1 MTEVKDNKTSLREI
15 NHKYGDPWIWGI
27 YIMLII
33 VSIIENYTASSR
45 NVATMGVYMPIIKHC
60 IFLVGGGGLV
70 FFIARIDYNKQWF
83 LNLSIAG
90 LALFTVFTL
99 IWVMFFG
106 EEINGA
112 QRAIQLPGFS
122 IQPAEIAKL
131 SIVTLLAYILA
142 KSQTGKD
149 ISQKGLI
156 CAGVAVA
163 IYGGLMVKNGLTN
176 FLLLISVCLSMLVIG
191 GASFKKIVYLFGSL
205 VVCGGLFYGLSHI
218 GKENDKVLDDA
229 ERQVRIEQNLP
240 ENPADTIGEKKEA
253 SFGRSSTWVARVQ
266 RWWHSDS
273 LVYEP
278 ITSKNQ
284 QEMFSRMAQANGGL
298 LGVGVGQSR
307 ECSRLPLAFS
317 DYIFSIIVE
326 ELGFVGGGLLLA
338 LYLSLLGR
346 AMMIVRR
353 SNRVLPSLLIIGMAS
368 LITFQALF
376 HMAINVGLFPV
387 SGQPLPLISNGGTS
401 ILVMSVAFGIMLS
414 VSRTITINKNNNNNN
429 IKEKEVELPA
439 GLDAENPTQIVPR
452 NVWR

>member
-1 MTEVKDNKTSLREI
+1 MTETKDNKTSLQETNR
-15 NHKYGDPWIWGI
+15 KYGDPWIWGI
-27 YIMLII
+27 YITLVII
-33 VSIIENYTASSR
+33 SIIENYSASSR

-60 IFLVGGGGLV
+60 TFLIAGALCVYG
-70 FFIARIDYNKQWF
+70 IARVDYNKQWF
-83 LNLSIAG
+83 LNTSIAF
-90 LALFTVFTL
+90 LAMFTVITL

-106 EEINGA
+106 EEVNGA
-112 QRAIQLPGFS
+112 QRAIKLPGFS

-142 KSQTGKD
+142 KSQTGND
-149 ISQKGLI
+149 ISKKGMI
-156 CAGVAVA
+156 CAGIAVAV
-163 IYGGLMVKNGLTN
+163 YGGLMVKNGLTN
-176 FLLLISVCLSMLVIG
+176 FLLLISVCVSMLVIG

-205 VVCGGLFYGLSHI
+205 LICGGLFFAISHI
-218 GKENDKVLDDA
+218 GKGNDKVLDDA
-229 ERQVRIEQNLP
+229 ERQMRIEQNLP
-240 ENPADTIGEKKEA
+240 ENPADSLGVKEEQ
-253 SFGRSSTWVARVQ
+253 SFGRSSTWVARVE

-273 LVYEP
+273 LVYWG

-284 QEMFSRMAQANGGL
+284 QEMFSRMAQAHGGL
-298 LGVGVGQSR
+298 VGVGPGQSR
-307 ECSRLPLAFS
+307 ECARLPLAFS
-317 DYIFSIIVE
+317 DYVFSIIVE
-326 ELGFVGGGLLLA
+326 EIGFVGGTAVLL

-401 ILVMSVAFGIMLS
+401 ILVMSCAFGMMLS
-414 VSRTITINKNNNNNN
+414 VSRTITNNKNANNNNT
-429 IKEKEVELPA
+429 KEKEVELPE
-439 GLDAENPTQIVPR
+439 GLDAENPTQIIPR